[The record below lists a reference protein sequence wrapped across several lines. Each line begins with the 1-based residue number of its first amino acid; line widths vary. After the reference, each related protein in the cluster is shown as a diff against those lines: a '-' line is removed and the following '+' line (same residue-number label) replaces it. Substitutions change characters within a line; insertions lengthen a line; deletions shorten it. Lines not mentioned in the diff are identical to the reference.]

1 MPEPLITHDGLRLYV
16 RDWVA
21 PIPRGRVMLV
31 HGLGEHV
38 GRYAH
43 VAAVL
48 NALGWTVRAYD
59 QRGHGRSEGSR
70 GVIASADALLRDLG
84 AALADFDG
92 TGPLV
97 LLGHSMG
104 GAVAARY
111 VAERLQAQPA
121 AWAQPVDALALSSPA
136 LAATLSTG
144 QQWLLK
150 LSVPLAPNLGVSN
163 GLKPEWICRDP
174 QVVQAYCNDPHV
186 HDRISPRLTRFI
198 LDAGE
203 AVRAAAPRWQVP
215 TLLMWAARDRC
226 VDARGSEAFAAQ
238 APAGVVTAKAWPGL
252 AHEIFN
258 EPEQRAVLATL
269 TEWLDQRVFSATR

>member
-1 MPEPLITHDGLRLYV
+1 
-16 RDWVA
+16 
-21 PIPRGRVMLV
+21 
-31 HGLGEHV
+31 
-38 GRYAH
+38 
-43 VAAVL
+43 
-48 NALGWTVRAYD
+48 
-59 QRGHGRSEGSR
+59 
-70 GVIASADALLRDLG
+70 
-84 AALADFDG
+84 
-92 TGPLV
+92 
-97 LLGHSMG
+97 MG

-150 LSVPLAPNLGVSN
+150 LSLPLAPNLEVSN
-163 GLKPEWICRDP
+163 GLKPAWICRDP

-203 AVRAAAPRWQVP
+203 AVRARRCWQVP

-238 APAGVVTAKAWPGL
+238 APAGVVTGHTGRGWPTRSSTS
-252 AHEIFN
+252 
-258 EPEQRAVLATL
+258 PS
-269 TEWLDQRVFSATR
+269 SARCWPP